1 MAFLLE
7 HQDRLAEA
15 AAEWRF
21 VVGWCEEHGYAIS
34 ADWRRRELHRLE
46 ATLAGS

>member
-1 MAFLLE
+1 MAFPLE

-15 AAEWRF
+15 AAELRF
-21 VVGWCEEHGYAIS
+21 IIGWCEEHGYAIS
-34 ADWRRRELHRLE
+34 AGWPRREFHRLE